1 MNTLIKA
8 IILSLS
14 SALVAAPVM
23 AAPQEHHSSPQH
35 NQQQHTAQQQAKNSI
50 KVPQH
55 SLKKTDR
62 PSHDWQ
68 QGHKVPTQYHG
79 NSFKVDASK
88 YKKLSKPTKNQQWIK
103 VNGDYVLMNTVTY
116 KVIKVIQG

>member
-23 AAPQEHHSSPQH
+23 AAPQEHHSQQH
-35 NQQQHTAQQQAKNSI
+35 GQQQHTAQHQTKNSI
-50 KVPQH
+50 KAPQH
-55 SLKKTDR
+55 SIKKTER

-68 QGHKVPTQYHG
+68 QGHKVPAQYHG

-103 VNGDYVLMNTVTY
+103 VNGDYVLMNTATY

>member
-1 MNTLIKA
+1 MNTLSKA

-14 SALVAAPVM
+14 SALVATPVI
-23 AAPQEHHSSPQH
+23 AAPQEHHSQQH
-35 NQQQHTAQQQAKNSI
+35 GQQQHTAQHQAKDSI
-50 KVPQH
+50 KASQH
-55 SLKKTDR
+55 SIKKTER
-62 PSHDWQ
+62 PAHDWQ
-68 QGHKVPTQYHG
+68 QGHKVPAQYHG

-103 VNGDYVLMNTVTY
+103 VNGDYVLMNTTTY

>member
-1 MNTLIKA
+1 MNTLSKA

-14 SALVAAPVM
+14 SALVTAPVM
-23 AAPQEHHSSPQH
+23 AAPQEHHSQQH
-35 NQQQHTAQQQAKNSI
+35 GQQQHTAQHQAKDSI
-50 KVPQH
+50 KAPQH
-55 SLKKTDR
+55 SIKKTER

-68 QGHKVPTQYHG
+68 QGHKVPAQYHG

-88 YKKLSKPTKNQQWIK
+88 YKKLSKPAKNQQWIK
-103 VNGDYVLMNTVTY
+103 VNGDYVLMNTATY

>member
-1 MNTLIKA
+1 MNTLSKA

-23 AAPQEHHSSPQH
+23 AAPQEHHSQQH
-35 NQQQHTAQQQAKNSI
+35 GQQHTAQHQTKDSI
-50 KVPQH
+50 KAPQH
-55 SLKKTDR
+55 NIKKTER

-68 QGHKVPTQYHG
+68 QGHKVPAQYQG

-103 VNGDYVLMNTVTY
+103 VNGDYVLMNTATY
-116 KVIKVIQG
+116 KVLKVIQG

>member
-14 SALVAAPVM
+14 SALVTAPVI
-23 AAPQEHHSSPQH
+23 AAPQKHHS
-35 NQQQHTAQQQAKNSI
+35 QQHTAQHQTKDSI
-50 KVPQH
+50 KTPQH
-55 SLKKTDR
+55 SIKKTER

-103 VNGDYVLMNTVTY
+103 VNGDYVLMNTTTY

>member
-23 AAPQEHHSSPQH
+23 AAPQEHHSQQH
-35 NQQQHTAQQQAKNSI
+35 GQQQHTAQHQTKDSI
-50 KVPQH
+50 KAPQH
-55 SLKKTDR
+55 SIKKTER
-62 PSHDWQ
+62 PAHDWQ
-68 QGHKVPTQYHG
+68 QGHKVPAQYHG

-103 VNGDYVLMNTVTY
+103 VNGDYVLMNTTTY

>member
-1 MNTLIKA
+1 MNTLSKA

-23 AAPQEHHSSPQH
+23 AAPQEHHSQQH
-35 NQQQHTAQQQAKNSI
+35 GQQQHTAQHQTKDSI

-55 SLKKTDR
+55 SIKKTER
-62 PSHDWQ
+62 PAHDWQ
-68 QGHKVPTQYHG
+68 QGHKVPDQYHG

-88 YKKLSKPTKNQQWIK
+88 YKKLSTPAKNQQWIK
-103 VNGDYVLMNTVTY
+103 VNGDYVLMNTATY
-116 KVIKVIQG
+116 KIIKVIQG

>member
-23 AAPQEHHSSPQH
+23 AAPQEHHSQQH
-35 NQQQHTAQQQAKNSI
+35 GQQQHTAQHQTKDSI
-50 KVPQH
+50 KAPQH
-55 SLKKTDR
+55 SIKKTER

-68 QGHKVPTQYHG
+68 QGHKVPAQYHG
-79 NSFKVDASK
+79 NSFKVEASK
-88 YKKLSKPTKNQQWIK
+88 YKKLSKPIKNQQWIK
-103 VNGDYVLMNTVTY
+103 VNGDYVLMNTTTY

>member
-1 MNTLIKA
+1 MNTLSKA

-14 SALVAAPVM
+14 SALVATPVM
-23 AAPQEHHSSPQH
+23 AAPQEHHSQQH
-35 NQQQHTAQQQAKNSI
+35 GQQQHTAQHQAKDSI
-50 KVPQH
+50 KAPQH
-55 SLKKTDR
+55 NIKKTER

-68 QGHKVPTQYHG
+68 QGHKVPTQYHS

-103 VNGDYVLMNTVTY
+103 VNGDYVLMNTATY

>member
-1 MNTLIKA
+1 MNTLSKA

-23 AAPQEHHSSPQH
+23 AAPQEHHSQQH
-35 NQQQHTAQQQAKNSI
+35 GQQQHTAQHQAKDSI
-50 KVPQH
+50 NAPQH
-55 SLKKTDR
+55 SIKKTER

-68 QGHKVPTQYHG
+68 QGHKVPAQYHG
-79 NSFKVDASK
+79 NSFKVEASK

>member
-1 MNTLIKA
+1 MNTLSKA

-14 SALVAAPVM
+14 ITLVAAPVM
-23 AAPQEHHSSPQH
+23 AAPQEHHSQQH
-35 NQQQHTAQQQAKNSI
+35 GQQQHTAQHQTKDSI
-50 KVPQH
+50 KAPQH
-55 SLKKTDR
+55 SIKKTER

-103 VNGDYVLMNTVTY
+103 VNGDYVLMNTTTY

>member
-1 MNTLIKA
+1 MNTLSKA

-23 AAPQEHHSSPQH
+23 AAPQEHHS
-35 NQQQHTAQQQAKNSI
+35 QQHTAQHHI
-50 KVPQH
+50 
-55 SLKKTDR
+55 KKTEH

-68 QGHKVPTQYHG
+68 QDRKVPAQYHG

-103 VNGDYVLMNTVTY
+103 VNGDYVLMNTATY
-116 KVIKVIQG
+116 KVLKVIQG

>member
-1 MNTLIKA
+1 MNNLIKT

-23 AAPQEHHSSPQH
+23 AAPQEHHSQQHGQQQLTAQHQTKDSIKAPQH
-35 NQQQHTAQQQAKNSI
+35 NI
-50 KVPQH
+50 
-55 SLKKTDR
+55 KKTEH

-68 QGHKVPTQYHG
+68 QGHKVPAQYHV

-103 VNGDYVLMNTVTY
+103 VNGDYVLMNTATY

>member
-1 MNTLIKA
+1 MNTLSKA

-23 AAPQEHHSSPQH
+23 AAPQEHHSQQH
-35 NQQQHTAQQQAKNSI
+35 GQQQHTAQHQTKDSI
-50 KVPQH
+50 KAPQH
-55 SLKKTDR
+55 SIKKTER

-68 QGHKVPTQYHG
+68 QGHKVPAQYHG

-103 VNGDYVLMNTVTY
+103 VNGDYVLMNTATY
-116 KVIKVIQG
+116 KVIKVIHG

>member
-1 MNTLIKA
+1 MNTLSKA

-23 AAPQEHHSSPQH
+23 ATPQEHHSQQH
-35 NQQQHTAQQQAKNSI
+35 GQQQHTAQHQTKDSI
-50 KVPQH
+50 KAPQH
-55 SLKKTDR
+55 IKKTER

-68 QGHKVPTQYHG
+68 QGHKVPAQYHG

-103 VNGDYVLMNTVTY
+103 VNGDYVLMNTATY
-116 KVIKVIQG
+116 KVIKVIQA